1 MAQLKGTTDR
11 ETALPALHAAMKRR
25 LRRRIQGAATMVV
38 PAIPSLAEHYC
49 DYMLE
54 AFAFFG
60 RPFAPADAEQL
71 RELVRRVVDK
81 AWEESPYARLHVE
94 YHTEEA
100 PEGGVSYDIKTVIQ
114 SVGEAY
120 DTWIGSRPQPFFGA
134 HANAKVMSL
143 AHSLGIPESV
153 AVLDI
158 GAGDG
163 RNTLP
168 LAQAGFPTDSVEVSE
183 GFAQL
188 LRTKL
193 LEAKLPGEVFQG
205 DLLDSNLGLPIAHYK
220 LVVLAGVLVA
230 HVRGTHH
237 LRAILGVVSKVL
249 RPGGEVLFSIFRTR
263 EGFEPDVL
271 TRQLGEVF
279 WTVMLTPAE
288 LSEAV
293 EGLGLTLDD
302 VAYADYEREALPESW
317 PPADYFQAY
326 VDGLDLFDLPAKRT
340 PIDLRWLT
348 Y

>member
-1 MAQLKGTTDR
+1 
-11 ETALPALHAAMKRR
+11 
-25 LRRRIQGAATMVV
+25 
-38 PAIPSLAEHYC
+38 
-49 DYMLE
+49 
-54 AFAFFG
+54 
-60 RPFAPADAEQL
+60 
-71 RELVRRVVDK
+71 
-81 AWEESPYARLHVE
+81 VE
-94 YHTEEA
+94 YHTEGA
-100 PEGGVSYDIKTVIQ
+100 PEGGVAYNIETVIQ
-114 SVGEAY
+114 SVGQAY

-237 LRAILGVVSKVL
+237 LRAILEVVSKVL
-249 RPGGEVLFSIFRTR
+249 RPGGQVLFSIFRTR
-263 EGFEPDVL
+263 DGFEPDIL

-279 WTVMLTPAE
+279 WTVMFTPAE

-293 EGLGLTLDD
+293 EGLGLTLVDD
-302 VAYADYEREALPESW
+302 VSYADYEREALPESW
-317 PPADYFQAY
+317 PPTDYFQAY
-326 VDGLDLFDLPAKRT
+326 VDGLDLFDLPARRT

-348 Y
+348 YRKV